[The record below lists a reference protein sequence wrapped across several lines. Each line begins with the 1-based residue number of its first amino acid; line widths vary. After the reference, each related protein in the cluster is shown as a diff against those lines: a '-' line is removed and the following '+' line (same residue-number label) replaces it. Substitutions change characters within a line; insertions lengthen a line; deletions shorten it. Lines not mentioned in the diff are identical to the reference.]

1 MNTAFRLFKNSFAL
15 SVAVGVERIVSFV
28 LPLYIARSIG
38 VSGLGFYATINS
50 LWLIFESLAYL
61 GLDQVLM
68 RDVAREPKQA
78 PMLLMNAGVVGLFSS
93 LVFGVAMVGVAYL
106 LNYPAVVIQSIY
118 IVAGFVLV
126 FDTLSTIA
134 ESIVK
139 GLERMEFV
147 LFVRFPAN
155 LLRVVL
161 SVFALSRGAG
171 LASVFWVSGFFQ
183 IALLLG
189 FSWLILSWHNEA
201 GSLRAHVRFSWPL
214 CRRLTR
220 TTLVFLGISL
230 FAAVFGNVNVILL
243 SKLQNERA
251 VGIYDAASKIVQMGK
266 MLSPALMLALYPTL
280 ARAFANSETQ
290 LGRLVVQFLKLLLI
304 LLLPVVLFV
313 WVFAKDI
320 ILLFYKDSFAEAVI
334 LLRVLIW
341 ILPPFFA
348 NNLLF
353 RAMLASNNEK
363 ITLRIAGTNAVINL
377 ILDIILIPTL
387 GALGTSIAAVITTV
401 VAFIQ
406 NYYYLNRRVCPLN
419 LSRVIILPM
428 CSVGLA
434 FGVYMALSRINVFIA
449 LAGAFVVYAGFL
461 VLSRTLSYTEW
472 RYAVQ
477 IWQRISSHNL

>member
-1 MNTAFRLFKNSFAL
+1 MTTAFRLFKNSFAL
-15 SVAVGVERIVSFV
+15 SVAVGVERIVSFI
-28 LPLYIARSIG
+28 LPLYIARNIG
-38 VSGLGFYATINS
+38 VSALGFYATINS
-50 LWLIFESLAYL
+50 IWLIFESLAYL
-61 GLDQVLM
+61 GLDQVLV
-68 RDVAREPKQA
+68 RDVAREPEQA

-93 LVFGVAMVGVAYL
+93 LVFGAIMVGVAYL
-106 LNYPAVVIQSIY
+106 LNYPAAVIQSIY
-118 IVAGFVLV
+118 IVAGFVLA
-126 FDTLSTIA
+126 FDTLSTIT

-155 LLRVVL
+155 LIRVVL
-161 SVFALSRGAG
+161 SIFALSRGAG

-183 IALLLG
+183 VVLLLG
-189 FSWLILSWHNEA
+189 FSWLILHWYRGA
-201 GSLRAHVRFSWPL
+201 GSLRTHLQFSWPL
-214 CRRLTR
+214 CRSLTK
-220 TTLVFLGISL
+220 TAFVFLGISL
-230 FAAVFGNVNVILL
+230 FAAIFGNVNVILL
-243 SKLQNERA
+243 SKLQNARA

-280 ARAFANSETQ
+280 ARAFASSETQ
-290 LGRLVVQFLKLLLI
+290 LGRLVVQFLKLLLVF
-304 LLLPVVLFV
+304 LLPVVLFV

-320 ILLFYKDSFAEAVI
+320 ILLFYKDGFAEAVI

-341 ILPPFFA
+341 VLPPFFA

-363 ITLRIAGTNAVINL
+363 VTLRIAGINALVNL
-377 ILDIILIPTL
+377 ILDIILIPTV
-387 GALGTSIAAVITTV
+387 GALGTCIAAVVTTV

-406 NYYYLNRRVCPLN
+406 NYYYLNRKVCRLN
-419 LSRVIILPM
+419 LSRVIILPV

-434 FGVYMALSRINVFIA
+434 FGVYLVLSRINVFIA
-449 LAGAFVVYAGFL
+449 LAAALLVYAGFL
-461 VLSRTLSYTEW
+461 ILFRTLGHTEW